1 MQDSGE
7 LNNNSNVP
15 AIYEKNIECLSTPF
29 GKYLKTSRICPICL
43 RSDHMQINRMRG
55 QDHMTFG
62 EISAATGIALKSLKL
77 HFDYHF
83 EISRRNQDIIN
94 IKEDTS
100 GESKEI
106 INRLLEGEV
115 DLFGGAVSVLESKAQ
130 RLNPIKKRLNKLTD
144 DQEIDS
150 LEDIDIQEFIML
162 NKLAEDIENSIMKVY
177 QIIDKKLF
185 PANQEDL
192 AKAVLSYKL
201 SILSKFVDNIITVFL
216 EFENDPKY
224 TELIQQLRMALSKKI
239 SILESA
245 ILKSGGVMKDIDE
258 SDESKKSETKI
269 IS

>member
-1 MQDSGE
+1 
-7 LNNNSNVP
+7 
-15 AIYEKNIECLSTPF
+15 
-29 GKYLKTSRICPICL
+29 
-43 RSDHMQINRMRG
+43 
-55 QDHMTFG
+55 
-62 EISAATGIALKSLKL
+62 
-77 HFDYHF
+77 
-83 EISRRNQDIIN
+83 
-94 IKEDTS
+94 
-100 GESKEI
+100 
-106 INRLLEGEV
+106 
-115 DLFGGAVSVLESKAQ
+115 
-130 RLNPIKKRLNKLTD
+130 
-144 DQEIDS
+144 
-150 LEDIDIQEFIML
+150 ML

>member
-130 RLNPIKKRLNKLTD
+130 RLNPIKKRLIN
-144 DQEIDS
+144 
-150 LEDIDIQEFIML
+150 
-162 NKLAEDIENSIMKVY
+162 
-177 QIIDKKLF
+177 
-185 PANQEDL
+185 
-192 AKAVLSYKL
+192 
-201 SILSKFVDNIITVFL
+201 
-216 EFENDPKY
+216 
-224 TELIQQLRMALSKKI
+224 
-239 SILESA
+239 
-245 ILKSGGVMKDIDE
+245 
-258 SDESKKSETKI
+258 
-269 IS
+269 